1 MREHLTELEL
11 ARAAAGDGSEN
22 LIDHLRWCGQCRTAV
37 AEYGW
42 LQEEIERTLEAEA
55 AGAPVPEADWMG
67 ARERLQSTRPVSAVG
82 RRAAAVSLAAA
93 VCLVVAVP
101 LAVAGGNRA
110 WAMAP
115 RTEEVSTAPSPAAV
129 VENGRVGTPTS
140 PAGRMA
146 GRAERVSLPFV
157 PPPTPPEPQ
166 V

>member
-11 ARAAAGDGSEN
+11 ARAAAGDGSED
-22 LIDHLRWCGQCRTAV
+22 LIDHLRWCGQCRTAI

-42 LQEEIERTLEAEA
+42 LQEEIERALEVEA
-55 AGAPVPEADWMG
+55 DGAPVPEPDWMG
-67 ARERLQSTRPVSAVG
+67 VRERLQSPKPVSVIG

-115 RTEEVSTAPSPAAV
+115 KLDDVSTAPSPVAV
-129 VENGRVGTPTS
+129 GDNGQVGTPTS

-157 PPPTPPEPQ
+157 PAPTPPEPQ